1 MMLKNIFYVEQ
12 NIIIMIRCLALMV
25 FIFVSSCSVGTRV
38 PVDQENAC
46 SILAEKKSWKRY
58 LLRTQKKWKVE
69 PALVLSF
76 IKTESNFRPRAR
88 TQRKYFLGLV
98 PTGRISSAY
107 GYAQV
112 LDGTWERY
120 EKMTN
125 RRFARR
131 TKFSDSVDFIGW
143 YVNQTYLING
153 ISKSDVYHQYLAY
166 HQGHRGFKSGKYRNS
181 TALKAVAKR
190 TADTAGRYGRQ
201 LKNCL

>member
-1 MMLKNIFYVEQ
+1 
-12 NIIIMIRCLALMV
+12 MIRCLALAI
-25 FIFVSSCSVGTRV
+25 FIFVSSCSVGSRV

-46 SILAEKKSWKRY
+46 SILSEKRSWKRY
-58 LLRTQKKWKVE
+58 LSRTQKKWKVE

-120 EKMTN
+120 EKSTK

-153 ISKSDVYHQYLAY
+153 IAKSDVYHQYLAY
-166 HQGHRGFKSGKYRNS
+166 HQGHSGFKSGKYKKS
-181 TALKAVAKR
+181 IALKAVAKR
-190 TADTAGRYGRQ
+190 TADTAKRYKRQ
-201 LKNCL
+201 LTNCL